1 MVLQTTD
8 DLQANFVQ
16 IAVRDN
22 QYIKYVQQ
30 ADKNPQ
36 AADGSHTDLIP
47 GVYEGML
54 YVDIVLMT
62 VIEIK

>member
-1 MVLQTTD
+1 M
-8 DLQANFVQ
+8 Q

-22 QYIKYVQQ
+22 QYIKYIQQ

-54 YVDIVLMT
+54 YEDIVLMT